1 MLKKYI
7 PLMNN
12 IFEYVRNRTVVDAP
26 VNDIVD
32 EVLVRFTPEI
42 LYHVISNESLRDI
55 IMTLAQYANFLHHN
69 EAYDRP

>member
-32 EVLVRFTPEI
+32 EVLLRFSPEI
-42 LYHVISNESLRDI
+42 LFHEVSNEGLRDI
-55 IMTLAQYANFLHHN
+55 IMTLAKYAYFLHHN